1 MMKKIRKA
9 KKRTPR
15 PPVDVVAALA
25 AQGLIDSGLA
35 SQMQTLQA
43 PGRAPLGD
51 PLPIDELL
59 ALAEIDQ
66 ADIARAAED
75 WRQSAN
81 PANLLDARQQ
91 EGVPNG

>member
-1 MMKKIRKA
+1 MMKKIGKA

-15 PPVDVVAALA
+15 QPVDVVAALA

-35 SQMQTLQA
+35 GQMQALQA
-43 PGRAPLGD
+43 PGRAPLGE
-51 PLPIDELL
+51 PLPLDDLL

-81 PANLLDARQQ
+81 PANLLDARTQD
-91 EGVPNG
+91 GVPNG